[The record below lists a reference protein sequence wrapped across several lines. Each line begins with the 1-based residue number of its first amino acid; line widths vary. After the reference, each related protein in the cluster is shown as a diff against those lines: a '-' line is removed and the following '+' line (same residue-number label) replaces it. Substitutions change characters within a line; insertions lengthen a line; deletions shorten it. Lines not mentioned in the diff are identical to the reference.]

1 MNNKN
6 INRETIIKFNPSQL
20 VNLPVFLLGMILIP
34 GLCLLDD
41 LIKLYLPSGFI
52 PEEIE
57 LYIRNLP
64 VYLALLYAIYL
75 GYQIL
80 KISCIRYEIS
90 PEEFRYY
97 SGILSRKHEFIENY
111 RVKDFSINRPLIYRL
126 FGLGNLTIYTSD
138 KTTPV
143 FKMEAI
149 SNPQDIYKTLRGLV
163 EQNRR
168 AKHVFEVD

>member
-1 MNNKN
+1 MNNSK
-6 INRETIIKFNPSQL
+6 ETVIKFKPSQL
-20 VNLPVFLLGMILIP
+20 VNLPVFLLGILLIP
-34 GLCLLDD
+34 GLFLLDD
-41 LIKLYLPSGFI
+41 LIQRYLPSGFI
-52 PEEIE
+52 PDQFET
-57 LYIRNLP
+57 YIANLP
-64 VYLALLYAIYL
+64 VYLTLLYALYL

-90 PEEFRYY
+90 PEELFYY
-97 SGILSRKHEFIENY
+97 SGILYRKHEFLELY
-111 RVKDFSINRPLIYRL
+111 RAKDYRIDRPFIYRI

-149 SNPQDIYKTLRGLV
+149 PNPQDIYKTLRDLV